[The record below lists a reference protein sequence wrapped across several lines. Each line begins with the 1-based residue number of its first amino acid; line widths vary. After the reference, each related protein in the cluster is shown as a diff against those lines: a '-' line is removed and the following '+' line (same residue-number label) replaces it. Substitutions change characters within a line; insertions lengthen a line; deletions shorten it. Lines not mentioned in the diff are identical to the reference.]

1 MLLSVLLAII
11 VTFVNLQHCPEI
23 EKDSIQLK
31 NESFVDLTNSTI
43 VMEKNSEQF
52 KNDSFN
58 MNNSTDL
65 LDKNLKIASKKLDI
79 LYFKKYQ
86 KKRCGFMCHYINKK
100 NITVT
105 RKIPIDSVMN
115 LLYTAPIKN
124 RKKFCT
130 LLWKCQM

>member
-23 EKDSIQLK
+23 EKDSFQLK
-31 NESFVDLTNSTI
+31 NESFVD
-43 VMEKNSEQF
+43 SEQF

-65 LDKNLKIASKKLDI
+65 LDKNLKIASKKLDK

-86 KKRCGFMCHYINKK
+86 QRRCGFLCHDTNKK
-100 NITVT
+100 NITII
-105 RKIPIDSVMN
+105 RKIPIDNVMN

-124 RKKFCT
+124 RKRFCT

>member
-23 EKDSIQLK
+23 EKDSIQLR
-31 NESFVDLTNSTI
+31 NES
-43 VMEKNSEQF
+43 
-52 KNDSFN
+52 DSFN

-100 NITVT
+100 NITIT
-105 RKIPIDSVMN
+105 RKIPIDNVMN

-124 RKKFCT
+124 RKRFCT

>member
-23 EKDSIQLK
+23 EKDSFQLK
-31 NESFVDLTNSTI
+31 NESFVD
-43 VMEKNSEQF
+43 SEQF

-86 KKRCGFMCHYINKK
+86 KKRCGFSCHDINRK
-100 NITVT
+100 NITIT
-105 RKIPIDSVMN
+105 RKIPSDSLMN
-115 LLYTAPIKN
+115 LLYTTPIKN
-124 RKKFCT
+124 RKRFCT

>member
-1 MLLSVLLAII
+1 MLLSFLLAII
-11 VTFVNLQHCPEI
+11 VTFVNLQDCPEI
-23 EKDSIQLK
+23 EKHSIQLR

-43 VMEKNSEQF
+43 VMEKEGEQF
-52 KNDSFN
+52 KNDSCN

-86 KKRCGFMCHYINKK
+86 KKRCGFSCHDINRK
-100 NITVT
+100 NITIT
-105 RKIPIDSVMN
+105 RKIPSDSLMN
-115 LLYTAPIKN
+115 LLYTTPIKN
-124 RKKFCT
+124 RKRFCT

>member
-23 EKDSIQLK
+23 EKDSFQLK

-43 VMEKNSEQF
+43 VMEK
-52 KNDSFN
+52 D
-58 MNNSTDL
+58 STDL

-79 LYFKKYQ
+79 LYFKKFQ
-86 KKRCGFMCHYINKK
+86 KKRCGFRCHDINRK
-100 NITVT
+100 NITIT
-105 RKIPIDSVMN
+105 RKKIPSDSLMN
-115 LLYTAPIKN
+115 LLYTTPIKN
-124 RKKFCT
+124 RKRFCT

>member
-23 EKDSIQLK
+23 EKDSIQLR
-31 NESFVDLTNSTI
+31 NESFVDLSNSTT
-43 VMEKNSEQF
+43 
-52 KNDSFN
+52 
-58 MNNSTDL
+58 TDL
-65 LDKNLKIASKKLDI
+65 LDKNLKIASKKLDL

-86 KKRCGFMCHYINKK
+86 KKRCGFMCHDTNKK
-100 NITVT
+100 NITIT
-105 RKIPIDSVMN
+105 RKIPIDNVMN

-124 RKKFCT
+124 RKRFCT

>member
-23 EKDSIQLK
+23 EKDSFQLK
-31 NESFVDLTNSTI
+31 NESFVD
-43 VMEKNSEQF
+43 SEQF

-86 KKRCGFMCHYINKK
+86 QKRCGFLCHDTNKK
-100 NITVT
+100 NITII
-105 RKIPIDSVMN
+105 RKIPIDNVMN

-124 RKKFCT
+124 RKRFCT

>member
-23 EKDSIQLK
+23 EKDSFQLK

-43 VMEKNSEQF
+43 VMEK
-52 KNDSFN
+52 DS
-58 MNNSTDL
+58 DL

-86 KKRCGFMCHYINKK
+86 KKRCGFSCHDINKK
-100 NITVT
+100 NITIT
-105 RKIPIDSVMN
+105 RKIPSDSLMN
-115 LLYTAPIKN
+115 LLYTTPIKN
-124 RKKFCT
+124 RKRFCT

>member
-23 EKDSIQLK
+23 EKDSFQLK
-31 NESFVDLTNSTI
+31 NESFVD
-43 VMEKNSEQF
+43 SEQF

-79 LYFKKYQ
+79 LYFKKFQ
-86 KKRCGFMCHYINKK
+86 KKRCGFTCHDINRK
-100 NITVT
+100 NITIT
-105 RKIPIDSVMN
+105 RKKIPSDSLMN
-115 LLYTAPIKN
+115 LLYTTPIKN
-124 RKKFCT
+124 RKRFCT

>member
-1 MLLSVLLAII
+1 MLLSFLLAII
-11 VTFVNLQHCPEI
+11 VTFVNLQDCPEI
-23 EKDSIQLK
+23 EKHSIQLR

-43 VMEKNSEQF
+43 VMENDSEQF
-52 KNDSFN
+52 KNDSF

-79 LYFKKYQ
+79 LYFKKFQ
-86 KKRCGFMCHYINKK
+86 KKRCGFLCHDVNKK
-100 NITVT
+100 NITIT
-105 RKIPIDSVMN
+105 RKIPIDNVIN

-124 RKKFCT
+124 RKRFCT

>member
-1 MLLSVLLAII
+1 MLLSLLLAII

-43 VMEKNSEQF
+43 VMEKDSEQF

-115 LLYTAPIKN
+115 LLYSAPIKKRN
-124 RKKFCT
+124 RFCT

>member
-23 EKDSIQLK
+23 EKDSFQLK
-31 NESFVDLTNSTI
+31 NESFVD
-43 VMEKNSEQF
+43 SEQF

-65 LDKNLKIASKKLDI
+65 LDKNLKIASKKLDK

-86 KKRCGFMCHYINKK
+86 QRRCGFLCHDTNKK
-100 NITVT
+100 NITIL
-105 RKIPIDSVMN
+105 RKIPIDNVMN

-124 RKKFCT
+124 RKRFCT

>member
-23 EKDSIQLK
+23 EKDSIQLR
-31 NESFVDLTNSTI
+31 NES
-43 VMEKNSEQF
+43 
-52 KNDSFN
+52 DSFN
-58 MNNSTDL
+58 MNNSTDF
-65 LDKNLKIASKKLDI
+65 LDKNLKIASKKLDK

-86 KKRCGFMCHYINKK
+86 QRRCGFLCHDTNKK
-100 NITVT
+100 NITII
-105 RKIPIDSVMN
+105 RKIPIDNVMK

-124 RKKFCT
+124 RKRFCT

>member
-23 EKDSIQLK
+23 EKDSFQLK
-31 NESFVDLTNSTI
+31 NESFVD
-43 VMEKNSEQF
+43 SEQF

-86 KKRCGFMCHYINKK
+86 KKRCGFSCHDINRK
-100 NITVT
+100 NITIT
-105 RKIPIDSVMN
+105 RKKIPSDSLMN
-115 LLYTAPIKN
+115 LLYTTPIKN
-124 RKKFCT
+124 RKRFCT

>member
-23 EKDSIQLK
+23 EKDSFQLK

-43 VMEKNSEQF
+43 VMEKDSEQF

-86 KKRCGFMCHYINKK
+86 KKRCSFMCHDLNTK
-100 NITVT
+100 
-105 RKIPIDSVMN
+105 
-115 LLYTAPIKN
+115 
-124 RKKFCT
+124 
-130 LLWKCQM
+130 